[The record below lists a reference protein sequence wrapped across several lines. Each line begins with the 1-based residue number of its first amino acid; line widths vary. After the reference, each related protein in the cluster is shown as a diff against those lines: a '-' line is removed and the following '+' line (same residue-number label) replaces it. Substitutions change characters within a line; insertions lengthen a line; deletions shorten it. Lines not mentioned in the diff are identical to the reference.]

1 MRTLKSK
8 GITPFVD
15 MILHATRLRFSGM
28 LSSNKIFVVMLLFFT
43 LINANAQV
51 ALRDIPDQTI
61 GLGGDFQSINLTAY
75 NLGDDV
81 NWEVSFPVLD
91 NTNSTPEWSVRATDY
106 QFEMNVTAMVKSRGK
121 DAMGG
126 DHLLAVIDGNG
137 KVRGVAQ
144 AIDIIGNWVYFLTV
158 YGNNSGTELQFVFFD
173 QKYKET
179 LKGQKFDFDPNA
191 IIGQPDEPLE
201 VHAQVVSLSISDD
214 QILNI
219 DLTDRDFVGTEKMV
233 ISAISKSNQSD
244 IQRDT
249 VNLTVIS
256 DYEPLLQ
263 QIDDQVIAY
272 GNDFA
277 SIRLSDYTELDD
289 ADNVVYSASTGS
301 NLTVDIDQ
309 TTTLATITYPDGWAG
324 SEVVTFTVTDE
335 TAQQFSAS
343 TDVSFTVRPEELAP
357 VLTGLED
364 QVIGVGG
371 IPSSIDLNTYL
382 TTNNPE
388 GIIWS
393 YDVVGNDN
401 AGAPQWDLNAQDF
414 ELSMTMTCAVNSYGK
429 QTLGTE
435 HILAA
440 FSQSDSTLV
449 GKTNAIEVNG
459 QYYFFLTVYGNT
471 SNSELFFRFY
481 DASYDKVI
489 NVVETETFVSNA
501 ILGDPIDP
509 ILLNAGYIAPSI
521 KNGIVNFEMLDY
533 EWVGKEQFIF
543 MATDTTTT
551 DDLSDRDTLQIEVV
565 DMKSPTLTEIPVQE
579 IFEGELFGPVSLESF
594 LGGVAVADVTFSI
607 SGADT
612 LQPVLSNNRVNVT
625 VPDSDYFGASQL
637 TVTAT
642 HNDFANLFASQ
653 IITFKV
659 QNVNDAPFIEGEDPD
674 TIVKVGNL
682 YRFEINGQD
691 IDNHDL
697 QLTVSGNPEWLQFV
711 ENGGFGLLFGTPGLE
726 DVGTNSIHLELTDGQ
741 ETVTIDYELE
751 VTNSY
756 AYLID
761 ADKQTTDESVDF
773 EAFDLTSITEKTD
786 DYTVSYTVSGG
797 DKLSAEIS
805 GTQLLVTVPD
815 DDWYGSE
822 AFTVTMKGSFLQE
835 EEEVLGEKL
844 VVFEV
849 LNVNDVP
856 SGLEL
861 SASTVDE
868 NDAIG
873 TLVGSLKA
881 IDSDPE
887 DSHSFELM
895 TDTDVFTISDNEL
908 FTKAVLNFEESP
920 SRTLDVKV
928 IDDHGASS
936 IQQITIEVQ
945 DTNDTPTGISLSPAN
960 VLENQP
966 YGTLI
971 GYLSTQ
977 DEDAVDF
984 YNYKLVVGEG
994 SGDNS
999 MVIISDNK
1007 LLLKESVDFEAIQQ
1021 LSVRVRV
1028 TDGGGK
1034 RFDQVLI
1041 VEILDTFDSDVILSS
1056 YSFGENLSVGDTI
1069 SQLGIEGKAGVFS
1082 YSFRVGTNDNRFF
1095 EIKGDYLTLKQA
1107 VDYESQNQLKIK
1119 VRATNEENKNV
1130 ENELLISLEDE
1141 NDIPTGV
1148 QIDVSV
1154 IKENEPVGTI
1164 VGYLTAFDQDA
1175 SDSHVFR
1182 LVEGDEFFTISGNAL
1197 EISQALNY
1205 EKSSQ
1210 IPIQVEVTDEAGEN
1224 TTQEL
1229 MIDILN
1235 ENDAPEDV
1243 TLDNYLV
1250 NENVVLGRSI
1260 ASISAVDEDT
1270 SDTHTYQL
1278 IPGEG
1283 SEDNPFV
1290 IVSGDQLILQQL
1302 LDYEMKD
1309 FLSIRL
1315 QVTDQSMA
1323 KFSKNIILNVGDVL
1337 DSDILLSTYAFPENL
1352 AKNEKIAEFSI
1363 EGKAGSYSYSFAS
1376 GNNDNSVFSISD
1388 QFLLLKEMVDFEAR
1402 NSFQIDVRATD
1413 QTGSVERRLNLTL
1426 EDVNETPTAITLTS
1440 NTINENIVGG
1450 AIIGELVVT
1459 DQDSEDQFDL
1469 EVVVGSK
1476 NENLFNVDEQGY
1488 LRSSDAFNFEQQ
1500 KKYDVTILVID
1511 QGGNSFEETLDVF
1524 VTDQNDAP
1532 EVNQQISDLEL
1543 ISNSTVNIPISE
1555 DWITDEDQSDSLIYT
1570 VLRGDGS
1577 AVPWLTVSENL
1588 NLLFTPSQLAGTTV
1602 SYQLIATD
1610 LAGKS
1615 VKSFFDVKYILP
1627 LDVITPS
1634 LTVYPNPASDYIRW
1648 DVIMYQSE
1656 VTIYDLNGK
1665 VILSKKTDIN
1675 EMDVSKLIRGVYL
1688 VEIQSENETYLSKL
1702 FIE

>member
-1 MRTLKSK
+1 MRTLNAERK
-8 GITPFVD
+8 TLFVD
-15 MILHATRLRFSGM
+15 MIMHATRLRFSGI
-28 LSSNKIFVVMLLFFT
+28 LNLNKIMVVMLLLFAS
-43 LINANAQV
+43 INANAQV

-61 GLGGDFQSINLTAY
+61 GLGGDFQSINLAAY

-81 NWEVSFPVLD
+81 NWEVTFPVLD
-91 NTNSTPEWSVRATDY
+91 NSNAAPEWSIRATDY
-106 QFEMNVTAMVKSRGK
+106 QFEMNVTAVVKSRGEM
-121 DAMGG
+121 ATG
-126 DHLLAVIDGNG
+126 DKHILAVIDDRG

-158 YGNNSGTELQFVFFD
+158 YGNNSGTELQFIFFD
-173 QKYKET
+173 QAYKEQ

-191 IIGQPDEPLE
+191 VIGQPDEPLE
-201 VHAQVVSLSISDD
+201 VHAQVVGLNITTD
-214 QILNI
+214 QILEI
-219 DLTDRDFVGTEKMV
+219 DLTDREYVGTEKIV
-233 ISAISKSNQSD
+233 VNAYGKNNPSD

-249 VNLTVIS
+249 VGLTVIS
-256 DYEPLLQ
+256 DYEPLLKP
-263 QIDDQVIAY
+263 ISNQVVAF
-272 GNDFA
+272 GEDFTA
-277 SIRLSDYTELDD
+277 ITLSDYTELDD
-289 ADNVVYSASTGS
+289 ADNVVYSASIGA
-301 NLTVDIDQ
+301 NLEVVIDQ
-309 TTTLATITYPDGWAG
+309 TTTIASITYPDGWAG

-364 QVIGVGG
+364 KVIGVGG
-371 IPSSIDLNTYL
+371 IPSSIDLNAYL

-393 YDVVGNDN
+393 YDIVSDENSGD
-401 AGAPQWDLNAQDF
+401 PQWNLNAQDF
-414 ELSMTMTCAVNSYGK
+414 ELSMTMTCAVSSYGK

-440 FSQSDSTLV
+440 FTQMDSTLV
-449 GKTNAIEVNG
+449 GKANAIEVNG
-459 QYYFFLTVYGNT
+459 QYYFFLTLYGNT

-481 DASYDKVI
+481 DANYDKVI

-543 MATDTTTT
+543 IATDTTTT
-551 DDLSDRDTLQIEVV
+551 SNLSDRDTLQIEVV

-579 IFEGELFGPVSLESF
+579 IFEGELFGPVSLEPF
-594 LGGVAVADVTFSI
+594 LGGVAVEDVTFSI

-612 LQPVLSNNRVNVT
+612 LQPVLINNRVNVT

-642 HNDFANLFASQ
+642 HNDFANLFATR
-653 IITFKV
+653 IVTFEV
-659 QNVNDAPFIEGEDPD
+659 QNINDAPFIVGEDPD

-691 IDNHDL
+691 IDNSDL

-711 ENGGFGLLFGTPGLE
+711 ENNGFGLLFGTPGLE

-786 DYTVSYTVSGG
+786 DYTISYTVSGG

-895 TDTDVFTISDNEL
+895 TDTDIFTISDNEL

-999 MVIISDNK
+999 MVIISDNQ
-1007 LLLKESVDFEAIQQ
+1007 LLLKESVDFEALQQ

-1130 ENELLISLEDE
+1130 ENELLIALVDE

-1164 VGYLTAFDQDA
+1164 VGYLTASDQDA

-1290 IVSGDQLILQQL
+1290 IVSGDQLILQQS

-1309 FLSIRL
+1309 YLSIRL

-1376 GNNDNSVFSISD
+1376 GNNDNSVFNISE
-1388 QFLLLKEMVDFEAR
+1388 QFLLLKETVDFEAR

-1688 VEIQSENETYLSKL
+1688 VEIQSENVTYLSKL